1 MGFLGGRMFL
11 IDRMSLRV
19 KIGLAPVL
27 LLIVLFGVEV
37 AAFSLLSA
45 TMTTIEQTEEEILA
59 PLAKLDRFDRDMNA
73 LTSGLYEVTSIAT
86 YVSDQEKVASVTAA
100 ADAEAKKLKA
110 SGVALVAELGKT
122 PTDPKQI
129 EALQEALK
137 KFFGRAARVTD
148 MVQTDAATALTH
160 MGPTGRY
167 MKAVGEL
174 LEQIRVHLSDIR
186 GDRQDELAA
195 SMANAK
201 MIFGVILVIMTIIS
215 IILVWMIV
223 LGITR
228 PMAALTRAIGQLAQ
242 GDTDVVITALDSRD
256 EVGDM
261 ARAASR
267 MVDALK
273 GNADVADAI
282 AAGDLT
288 VQPKPLSERDKLGRA
303 LETMVE
309 RLRVIVTEASEA
321 ADQLSVSSQQ
331 LSSRAQQLSLGA
343 AHQAASTEE
352 ASASMEQIAA
362 TIGQNAENA
371 GQTETIAR
379 SSAVGAQ
386 AGSEAVAK
394 AVEAMQ
400 IIAQKVGVVREIAR
414 QTDLLALNAAIE
426 AARAGEQGKGFSVVA
441 AEVRKLAER
450 SRTAAVEIG
459 KLSTSTALAAADAGK
474 MLAALVPDIARTSNL
489 IEEIS
494 AACREQNI
502 GAEQINLAIQD
513 LDKVTQENAGTSDK
527 VTITAEQ
534 LAAQAEQLQATM
546 AYFRV
551 NRPESPTDSEDTEAD
566 ADMVVEPRTTN
577 LMSVASMR

>member
-1 MGFLGGRMFL
+1 MFL

-27 LLIVLFGVEV
+27 LLMVLFGVEV
-37 AAFSLLSA
+37 TAFSLLSA
-45 TMTTIEQTEEEILA
+45 TMTAIKQTEEEILV
-59 PLAKLDRFDRDMNA
+59 PLAKLERFDRDINA
-73 LTSGLYEVTSIAT
+73 LTADLYELTSIAT
-86 YVSDQEKVASVTAA
+86 YVTDQEKIARVTAA
-100 ADAEAKKLKA
+100 ANAEAAQLTA
-110 SGVALVAELGKT
+110 SGAALSAALVDT

-129 EALQEALK
+129 EAVQATLK
-137 KFFGRAARVTD
+137 KYFGRAARVTD
-148 MVQTDAATALTH
+148 MVETDAATALTH
-160 MGPTGRY
+160 MSPTGRHL
-167 MKAVGEL
+167 KEVGDL
-174 LEQIRVHLSDIR
+174 LEQIREQLSTIR
-186 GDRQDELAA
+186 TERQDQLAQ

-201 MIFGVILVIMTIIS
+201 TLFGAVLGAITITS
-215 IILVWMIV
+215 IVLVWLIV
-223 LGITR
+223 QRVTR
-228 PMAALTRAIGQLAQ
+228 PLVALTRAIGQLAQ
-242 GDTDVVITALDSRD
+242 GDTEVVITALDSGD

-261 ARAASR
+261 ARAAHR

-273 GNADVADAI
+273 GSADIADAI

-288 VQPKPLSERDKLGRA
+288 VQPKPLSARDKLGRA

-309 RLRVIVTEASEA
+309 RLRVIVLEATHA
-321 ADQLSVSSQQ
+321 ADQLSDSSQQ
-331 LSSRAQQLSLGA
+331 LTRRAQQLSLGA

-379 SSAVGAQ
+379 ASTDGAR
-386 AGSEAVAK
+386 AGSEAVTK
-394 AVEAMQ
+394 SVEAMQ
-400 IIAQKVGVVREIAR
+400 IIAKKVGVVREIAR

-426 AARAGEQGKGFSVVA
+426 AARAGEQGRGFSVVA

-450 SRTAAVEIG
+450 SQTAAAEIG
-459 KLSTSTALAAADAGK
+459 KLSSGTAAAAADAGK
-474 MLAALVPDIARTSNL
+474 MLAALVPNIARTSSL

-513 LDKVTQENAGTSDK
+513 LDKVTQQNAATSDK
-527 VTITAEQ
+527 VTVTAEQ

-551 NRPESPTDSEDTEAD
+551 NRTVPTEGAELSDGTSDEDAAID
-566 ADMVVEPRTTN
+566 RRA
-577 LMSVASMR
+577 